1 MKRLIALLALLVSV
15 GVFAQDK
22 SADAIILRNDASFTV
37 TGKNKAVYKNTIEVF
52 LTKKASYCADF
63 SCVVNKGSTKLVSF
77 SGEVTD
83 ATGKTTKVKK
93 KDLVYT
99 EYSEGLSD
107 SFQTWMYSPDI
118 LQYPAKVTY
127 TYEKQY
133 TDAVLGYDSFLPLPF
148 GDGVAVNEASYT
160 LTVPSEDC
168 FRYKQLNMPQVSPEH
183 TSTKEG
189 EVYVWKVKDLPPMKV
204 EKYSPP
210 QNERVPKVMFTP
222 SEFSYEGNAGSGENW
237 QSIGNWLY
245 SLIEGRN
252 VPTPE
257 MSALVERLTEGAED
271 DMEKI
276 RRLYAYLGQN
286 TRYVSIQ
293 LGLGGLRPIAPESV
307 FKNKFG
313 DCKALTLFLQTLLK
327 SCGIESYYT
336 VINMG
341 ADRMMPDFPSLATA
355 NHVILSIPTAK
366 DTLWVECTNPD
377 VPLGYIHSEIAG
389 NHALVVKK
397 DGSYVTTLPKYPDS
411 ANRCDMKAL
420 VDLRA
425 DGSASVMVSEC
436 GRMDFWD
443 SYYSLSR
450 MNEVDKTN
458 SILAS
463 NSLPK
468 AELSDIK
475 VELNSSAEPFGEL
488 SYSAAVTGYASVTGS
503 RLFLTANPFQYFGDG
518 RTPAKR
524 FNDLYFRVGYDMD
537 QSIEINVPE
546 GYVVEVI
553 PKGEDFENE
562 FGAVHFECAQEQD
575 GDSVKVKITL
585 RYITKS
591 GTFSKDIYSDY
602 RALKKSIYEACSA
615 KIVLVK
621 K

>member
-1 MKRLIALLALLVSV
+1 ML
-15 GVFAQDK
+15 
-22 SADAIILRNDASFTV
+22 
-37 TGKNKAVYKNTIEVF
+37 
-52 LTKKASYCADF
+52 
-63 SCVVNKGSTKLVSF
+63 
-77 SGEVTD
+77 
-83 ATGKTTKVKK
+83 
-93 KDLVYT
+93 
-99 EYSEGLSD
+99 
-107 SFQTWMYSPDI
+107 
-118 LQYPAKVTY
+118 
-127 TYEKQY
+127 
-133 TDAVLGYDSFLPLPF
+133 
-148 GDGVAVNEASYT
+148 
-160 LTVPSEDC
+160 
-168 FRYKQLNMPQVSPEH
+168 FRS
-183 TSTKEG
+183 
-189 EVYVWKVKDLPPMKV
+189 
-204 EKYSPP
+204 
-210 QNERVPKVMFTP
+210 
-222 SEFSYEGNAGSGENW
+222 
-237 QSIGNWLY
+237 
-245 SLIEGRN
+245 
-252 VPTPE
+252 
-257 MSALVERLTEGAED
+257 
-271 DMEKI
+271 
-276 RRLYAYLGQN
+276 
-286 TRYVSIQ
+286 
-293 LGLGGLRPIAPESV
+293 ESV

-313 DCKALTLFLQTLLK
+313 DCKALTLFFQTLLK

-355 NHVILSIPTAK
+355 NHVILSIPTAQ

-377 VPLGYIHSEIAG
+377 VPLGYVHSEIAG
-389 NHALVVKK
+389 NHALIVKK
-397 DGSYVTTLPKYPDS
+397 DGSYVTTLPKHPDS
-411 ANRCDMKAL
+411 ANRCDMKAV

-425 DGSASVMVSEC
+425 DGSASARVSEC

-463 NSLPK
+463 KSLPR

-546 GYVVEVI
+546 GYVVEVL

-615 KIVLVK
+615 KIILVK
-621 K
+621 Q